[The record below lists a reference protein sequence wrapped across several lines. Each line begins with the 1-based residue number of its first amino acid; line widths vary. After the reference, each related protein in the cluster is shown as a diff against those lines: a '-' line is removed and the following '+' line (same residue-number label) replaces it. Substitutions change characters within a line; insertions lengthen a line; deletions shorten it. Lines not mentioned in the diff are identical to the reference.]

1 MQVEYT
7 KLFVFLGVSIL
18 LALTLLLIS
27 VMMNQYKE
35 NLLKLFGSF
44 LPETIQKYIDS
55 IENSIASIE
64 TSHLKLIGGY
74 DES

>member
-55 IENSIASIE
+55 IEKSIASIE
-64 TSHLKLIGGY
+64 ISHLKLTGGY